1 MTDPKTDRV
10 TIPGLWEKKSAGE
23 RITVLTAYDFPT
35 ARILDEAGI
44 DVLLVGDSL
53 GMVVLGYENTLPV
66 TMEDMI
72 HHTKAV
78 ARAARRALVVGDM
91 PYFSFHLTKEET
103 IANASRFI
111 KEAGAQAVK
120 IEGASRK
127 RLGLVESLVEAEIP
141 VMGHVGLTPQSIA
154 RLGRFRV
161 QGAEAEAARR
171 VLDEARNLER
181 VGAFAVVLESVPR
194 ELAKVITAELRVPTI
209 GIGAGPHCDGQ
220 VLVFHDLVGY
230 SDGYLPKFV
239 KKYADLQGV
248 IRRAV
253 EAYAADVRKG
263 VFPGDAQSYHMKP
276 GALASLRSRRGRTR
290 RV

>member
-1 MTDPKTDRV
+1 MTEAKNDRV
-10 TIPGLWEKKSAGE
+10 TIPGLWEKKAARE
-23 RITVLTAYDFPT
+23 RITALTAYDFPT
-35 ARILDEAGI
+35 ARMLDEAGI
-44 DVLLVGDSL
+44 DILLVGDSL

-66 TMEDMI
+66 TMEEML

-78 ARAARRALVVGDM
+78 TRAVRRALVVGDM

-103 IANASRFI
+103 VANASRFI

-127 RLGLVESLVEAEIP
+127 RLGIVEGLVEAEIP

-154 RLGRFRV
+154 RLGRYRV
-161 QGAEAEAARR
+161 QGVEAEAARR
-171 VLDEARNLER
+171 ILADARNLEKA
-181 VGAFAVVLESVPR
+181 GAFAVVLESVPR

-230 SDGYLPKFV
+230 STGYLPKFV
-239 KKYADLQGV
+239 KKYADLRAV
-248 IRRAV
+248 IRRATT
-253 EAYAADVRKG
+253 AYISDVRNG
-263 VFPGDAQSYHMKP
+263 VFPGDAESYHMKP
-276 GALASLRSRRGRTR
+276 GPAAALRKHRRNR
-290 RV
+290 RA